1 MNDIKDVLPVYL
13 CSNSDGIN
21 ECVFERM
28 SIEIWV
34 FLARSRDTENY
45 FCLTCRED
53 ERGAVR
59 GH

>member
-21 ECVFERM
+21 ECVFGRM

-34 FLARSRDTENY
+34 FLAQS
-45 FCLTCRED
+45 RED

-59 GH
+59 GHENVTF